1 MNYVVIA
8 LLGALAAILAN
19 LGVAVFNDGL
29 RPIMPEY
36 LEGRMDKKA
45 IAATSFAMGFGLV
58 IGFGIPV
65 SIAASIIL
73 IHSILLG
80 TDIIGTWAPKGKVG
94 VIISGVVGAIYGLGL
109 VAGLQFIVDLFAKLP
124 VNFLGNLGMVS
135 TPVTA
140 AFAIFPALVVAYQ
153 FGYKH
158 GLITFVISFLVR
170 QIVFYYGKFTIG
182 TAAISLNA
190 EGMALL
196 AGMIVMLIY
205 ATREKQNKDEA
216 TIDLT
221 SIFADRVKKIKKNLP
236 ILAVM
241 GGLIAAATSLNMVA
255 GDPISLNLMKEGQL
269 MEGGL
274 AALARAIG
282 FIPLLATTAITTGVY
297 GPAGMTFVFV
307 VGFFVTNPFLAFIVG
322 AAVIGIEILL
332 LDVLARAMDKFPGV
346 KKAGDNIRTA
356 MTKVLEVALLLGGL
370 MSAYAMAQALGIF
383 IVVGIYVLNKTS
395 RKPIVEMAVGPVGAI
410 ATGIII
416 NVLYLIGLYQ
426 IPVVK

>member
-1 MNYVVIA
+1 
-8 LLGALAAILAN
+8 
-19 LGVAVFNDGL
+19 
-29 RPIMPEY
+29 
-36 LEGRMDKKA
+36 
-45 IAATSFAMGFGLV
+45 
-58 IGFGIPV
+58 
-65 SIAASIIL
+65 
-73 IHSILLG
+73 
-80 TDIIGTWAPKGKVG
+80 
-94 VIISGVVGAIYGLGL
+94 
-109 VAGLQFIVDLFAKLP
+109 
-124 VNFLGNLGMVS
+124 
-135 TPVTA
+135 
-140 AFAIFPALVVAYQ
+140 
-153 FGYKH
+153 
-158 GLITFVISFLVR
+158 
-170 QIVFYYGKFTIG
+170 
-182 TAAISLNA
+182 
-190 EGMALL
+190 
-196 AGMIVMLIY
+196 MLIY
-205 ATREKQNKDEA
+205 ATREKQNKDEVA
-216 TIDLT
+216 IDLT

-241 GGLIAAATSLNMVA
+241 GGLIAAATSLNLVA
-255 GDPISLNLMKEGQL
+255 GDPISLNLMKEGQM

-274 AALARAIG
+274 AAIARAIG

-307 VGFFVTNPFLAFIVG
+307 VGFFISNPILAFVVG
-322 AAVIGIEILL
+322 AAVMSLEILL

-395 RKPIVEMAVGPVGAI
+395 RKPIVEMAIGPVGAI